1 MESSQNPLPRRM
13 AMSPAKEVEN
23 DGECMNLV
31 LLLVITMNRKNQEH
45 SDLIWLLKQI
55 DSATNPTSTGQ

>member
-45 SDLIWLLKQI
+45 SDLI
-55 DSATNPTSTGQ
+55 